1 MEKIIIAI
9 DGPAGSGKSTTAQLL
24 ANRLNYLYIDT
35 GAMYRAVTFL
45 AMKNGILEDPEA
57 IVRLLMNTRIN
68 LVYADGITR
77 VFLNDDEVTE
87 ELRSREVNDQVSYIS
102 KIKDVRKELV
112 RRQKKMGENFG
123 VVMEGRDIGTVVFP
137 HAKLKVFLI
146 ANLDIRAERRL
157 NEVAQKGTNISLNDV
172 KENLQSRDHI
182 DSSREVDPLVKA
194 PDAYTVDTTE
204 LTIEQQVEYIYGLAI
219 EILKQD

>member
-45 AMKNGILEDPEA
+45 AMKNGILDDPEA
-57 IVRLLMNTRIN
+57 IVKRLMDTKIRLM
-68 LVYADGITR
+68 YADGITQ
-77 VFLNDDEVTE
+77 VFLDDEEVTQ

-112 RRQKKMGENFG
+112 KRQKKMGENFG

-137 HAKLKVFLI
+137 HAKLKIFLI

-157 NEVAQKGTNISLNDV
+157 NEVAQKGANISLVDV

-182 DSSREVDPLVKA
+182 DSSREVDPLMKA

-204 LTIEQQVEYIYGLAI
+204 LTIEQQVEYIYGLAQ
-219 EILKQD
+219 EILKKG